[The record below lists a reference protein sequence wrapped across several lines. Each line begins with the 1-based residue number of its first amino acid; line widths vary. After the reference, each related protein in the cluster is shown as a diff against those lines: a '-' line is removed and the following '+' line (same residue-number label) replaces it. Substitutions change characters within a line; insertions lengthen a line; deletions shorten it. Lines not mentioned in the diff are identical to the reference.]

1 MIKDLINKY
10 YDKLTENDLETL
22 NYVLNHMD
30 ACSNMSIMELARE
43 CAMSK
48 SSILR
53 MTQKLGFSGYSEFK
67 YSLKNE
73 QQKNEHH
80 QNLFEIQVEEIEM
93 TRKLFKHNQ
102 MEPIYQQ
109 IHHAETIYGFATGWG
124 QKNALEELSRNLIA
138 CDKKMFIIPAERE
151 FEILLSK
158 IKKNDLVIIISL
170 SGDVNNIVNSVRQL
184 SMRGIPTLS
193 ITSFKNNKLAELST
207 YNVYYESTKLGK
219 YFGFEHRSFVGLFSI
234 LDLIY
239 RGYLNFA
246 LEKEQEHRENTA
258 KQDK

>member
-1 MIKDLINKY
+1 MIKDLMNKH
-10 YDKLTENDLETL
+10 YDKLTENDLDVL
-22 NYVLNHMD
+22 QYVLNHID
-30 ACSNMSIMELARE
+30 ACSNMSILELAKV

-73 QQKNEHH
+73 QQTIERHH
-80 QNLFEIQVEEIEM
+80 PNLFEVQIEEVEM
-93 TRKLFKHNQ
+93 TRKLFKNIQ
-102 MEPIYQQ
+102 MESIYQH
-109 IHHAETIYGFATGWG
+109 IYHAETIYGYATGWG
-124 QKNALEELSRNLIA
+124 QKNALEELSRNLTA

-151 FEILLSK
+151 FDILLSR
-158 IKKNDLVIIISL
+158 IKEKDLVIIISL
-170 SGDVNNIVNSVRQL
+170 SGDVNNIMNSVRQL
-184 SMRGIPTLS
+184 SFQGVPTLS

-219 YFGFEHRSFVGLFSI
+219 YFGFEHRSFIGLFSI

-246 LEKEQEHRENTA
+246 LEEERNRSDDPAE
-258 KQDK
+258 

>member
-1 MIKDLINKY
+1 MLQDLINKH

-22 NYVLNHMD
+22 QYVLNHIE
-30 ACSNMSIMELARE
+30 ACSNMSIMELAKA

-73 QQKNEHH
+73 QQEMKQH
-80 QNLFEIQVEEIEM
+80 QNLFDIQVEEIEM
-93 TRKLFKHNQ
+93 TRKLFKQNQ
-102 MEPIYQQ
+102 MDPVYQH
-109 IHHAETIYGFATGWG
+109 IHEAETIYGFATGWG
-124 QKNALEELSRNLIA
+124 QKNAMEELSRNLIA

-151 FEILLSK
+151 FDILLSR
-158 IKKNDLVIIISL
+158 IKQNDLVMIISL
-170 SGDVNNIVNSVRQL
+170 SGDVTNIMNSVRQL
-184 SMRGIPTLS
+184 SFRGVPTLS

-207 YNVYYESTKLGK
+207 YNVYYESTKLGR
-219 YFGFEHRSFVGLFSI
+219 YYGFEHRSFIGLFSI

-246 LEKEQEHRENTA
+246 LEKERDDNEDTPE
-258 KQDK
+258 

>member
-1 MIKDLINKY
+1 MLQDLINKH

-22 NYVLNHMD
+22 QYVLNHID
-30 ACSNMSIMELARE
+30 ACSNMSIMELAKA

-73 QQKNEHH
+73 QLEMKEH
-80 QNLFEIQVEEIEM
+80 QNLFDIQVEEIEM
-93 TRKLFKHNQ
+93 TRKLFKQNQ
-102 MEPIYQQ
+102 MEPVYQH
-109 IHHAETIYGFATGWG
+109 IHEAETIYGFATGWG
-124 QKNALEELSRNLIA
+124 QKNAMEELSRNLIA

-151 FEILLSK
+151 FDILLSR
-158 IKKNDLVIIISL
+158 IKQNDLVMIISL
-170 SGDVNNIVNSVRQL
+170 SGDVTNIMNSVRQL
-184 SMRGIPTLS
+184 SFRGVPTLS

-207 YNVYYESTKLGK
+207 YNVYYESTKLGR
-219 YFGFEHRSFVGLFSI
+219 YYGFEHRSFIGLFSI

-246 LEKEQEHRENTA
+246 LEKERDDNEDTTE
-258 KQDK
+258 

>member
-1 MIKDLINKY
+1 MLQDLINKH

-22 NYVLNHMD
+22 QYVLNHID
-30 ACSNMSIMELARE
+30 ACSNMSIMELAKA

-73 QQKNEHH
+73 QLEMKEH
-80 QNLFEIQVEEIEM
+80 QNLFDIQVEEIEM
-93 TRKLFKHNQ
+93 TRKLFKQNQ
-102 MEPIYQQ
+102 MEPVYQH
-109 IHHAETIYGFATGWG
+109 IHEAETIYGFATGWG
-124 QKNALEELSRNLIA
+124 QKNAMEELSRNLIA

-151 FEILLSK
+151 FDILLSR
-158 IKKNDLVIIISL
+158 IKQNDLVMIISL
-170 SGDVNNIVNSVRQL
+170 SGDVTNIMNSVRQL
-184 SMRGIPTLS
+184 SYRGVPTLS

-207 YNVYYESTKLGK
+207 YNVYYESTKLGR
-219 YFGFEHRSFVGLFSI
+219 YYGFEHRSFIGLFSI

-246 LEKEQEHRENTA
+246 LEKERDDNEDTTG
-258 KQDK
+258 

>member
-1 MIKDLINKY
+1 MLQDLINKH

-22 NYVLNHMD
+22 QYVLNHID
-30 ACSNMSIMELARE
+30 ACSNMSIMELAKA

-73 QQKNEHH
+73 QLEMKEH
-80 QNLFEIQVEEIEM
+80 QNLFDIQVEEIEM
-93 TRKLFKHNQ
+93 TRKLFKQNQ
-102 MEPIYQQ
+102 MEPVYQH
-109 IHHAETIYGFATGWG
+109 IHEAETIYGFATGWG
-124 QKNALEELSRNLIA
+124 QKNAMEELSRNLIA

-151 FEILLSK
+151 FDILLSR
-158 IKKNDLVIIISL
+158 IKQNDLVMIISL
-170 SGDVNNIVNSVRQL
+170 SGDVTNIMNSVRQL
-184 SMRGIPTLS
+184 SFRGVPTLS

-207 YNVYYESTKLGK
+207 YNVYYESTKLGR
-219 YFGFEHRSFVGLFSI
+219 YYGFEHRSFIGLFSI

-246 LEKEQEHRENTA
+246 LEKERDDNEDTTG
-258 KQDK
+258 